1 MATSS
6 SSFFTG
12 GGFSAPISSS
22 SPTIRLASSSV
33 SATPLAAASATPIAA
48 VTASPFATSLSSA
61 ALQPAFIQPS
71 FTLPSVIGPLLPTL
85 PPILPPIVQ
94 PPPPPSPTA
103 SASDLQVM
111 IAAIPIAQD
120 GHVITADFHNALRLA
135 LVAIAN
141 RMGIGPVSEEI
152 TITNAPRLHAVAGAA
167 QWSPEYGIVR
177 KPTSLPEGMA
187 NVRGWMEME
196 LPDGARIKKMVAY
209 ASRSGVGTLRVKLTR
224 QQITDPTIARDLIVI
239 TIGAEADP
247 AKGTEG
253 DVTLPGIGAGAATI
267 EEFRIVNNRE
277 QKYLLEVEFDGPNS
291 DSNGQVNAVQ
301 IVCGR

>member
-1 MATSS
+1 MASSS
-6 SSFFTG
+6 SSFLT
-12 GGFSAPISSS
+12 GGFSAPLSSS
-22 SPTIRLASSSV
+22 SPTLRLADS
-33 SATPLAAASATPIAA
+33 PFAAASASPLAA
-48 VTASPFATSLSSA
+48 VTSSPFATSAISA

-71 FTLPSVIGPLLPTL
+71 FSFPPIIGPLIPTL
-85 PPILPPIVQ
+85 PPIVQQ

-111 IAAIPIAQD
+111 ISAIPIAQD

-141 RMGIGPVSEEI
+141 RMGIGPVAEEI
-152 TITNAPRLHAVAGAA
+152 TITNAPRLHPVAGAA
-167 QWSPEYGIVR
+167 PWSAEYGLVR
-177 KPTSLPEGMA
+177 KPASMPEGMT

-224 QQITDPTIARDLIVI
+224 QQITDPAIARDLIVI
-239 TIGAEADP
+239 TIGADADP
-247 AKGTEG
+247 TKGTEG

-301 IVCGR
+301 VVLGK